1 MPSSSYNDD
10 DIDLFDDDYGF
21 DEEYPIQESKGTH
34 RARDSSVPKKKSFF
48 RGRDKPKKPR
58 KERKQLPKSK
68 KLQQMEDAKNNKS
81 KPLFKKGAKRTWY
94 EWILFIVFCIL
105 YYTGATVYYT
115 CNFIFGSIS
124 FIISMLVIAVFLV
137 IICGSLLVAR
147 VYPLY
152 QQGRDVAYEKLTD
165 LDVSKFRKYSNTEVF
180 DKDNQKIG
188 EIDAGDYQY
197 IEIKNISKYIQN
209 GYIAQE
215 DKRFKEHPGI
225 DLQALLRAGVAL
237 VRNDGEI
244 TQGGSTIT
252 QQVIKNNMLTQE
264 QSYERKIAEIFIAPY
279 IDTKLGKSKI
289 MEIYCNTN
297 FYGNNCYGVEKASQY
312 YFGKSSKDLSLGEA
326 AMLVG
331 ISNNPN
337 KANPITN
344 MDLAL
349 KKMKQVLKNMYKE
362 GYISKKQYKKAVKK
376 GVTLHADTE
385 ESASSDNYM
394 LSYAL
399 YCATL
404 EEMERQGFQFK
415 YTFTDENDYNTYKDK
430 YGQAYGRVS
439 QDIRQG
445 GYKIYTSID
454 QGIQNALQTA
464 VDSGLANFTEVAED
478 GKYALQGSAVC
489 VDNNTQYVVA
499 IVGGRGTQ
507 DQYNRG
513 FLATRQ
519 PGSCIKPLLSYGPA
533 VDNGIVNGSSIVVDE
548 KVYAVQGDDKSYSPN
563 NADFSYLGSMTVR
576 EALARSRNTIAYK
589 LYNQVGKLTAISYL
603 GNMHFSSLSNVD
615 NTVESL
621 PLGGFTNG
629 AKVCDMAK
637 GYATLENHGAYSDRT
652 CIRRIEHDTEGVL
665 YKEQDI
671 KKTLTQ
677 VYSPDTAF
685 IMTDMLQG
693 VFKED
698 YGTAHRYDSDDQI
711 YAGKTGTTDDNKDA
725 WFCGYSKYYTTSVW
739 VGYDQPHE
747 MSGIQGGTYP
757 LRIWKDFM
765 TVLHTNLQLPKADFD
780 RPDTAIL
787 KKVTADGSLSN
798 KKYKMSKL
806 KTGEGAPSLYSQRP
820 AGYDYYS
827 VLNQQ
832 RFEAWEKEK
841 GDEEAQKEAEFSL
854 IWFEEWNILT
864 ASDAMSVDAE
874 YADLQALIEK
884 IQNDEVKKEFRKR
897 AAKKYELLSGDIKD
911 NWQKEIDEQKAAE
924 QEQRENQYKI
934 DAENS
939 VVSSQKALE
948 QARVTRAQW
957 FIDKLNSRQY
967 NTDVT
972 QQLLMQ
978 AQTAVDRC
986 AEYDAYESLSNA
998 LQGARTYVQTLPTQ
1012 LPTSSI
1018 PATDDDYII
1027 PNDDN
1032 YVDILPTPTPTP
1044 MLPDNNNQGTDI
1056 PNPNPDNSN
1065 TGDNT
1070 DIPAD
1075 DVILPD

>member
-1 MPSSSYNDD
+1 MSSKRRHAPRMPSDD
-10 DIDLFDDDYGF
+10 VDIFDD
-21 DEEYPIQESKGTH
+21 EYPDWDSGKSKGT
-34 RARDSSVPKKKSFF
+34 S
-48 RGRDKPKKPR
+48 KPKK
-58 KERKQLPKSK
+58 RKQLPKSK
-68 KLQQMEDAKNNKS
+68 RLQQMETAKKNKN
-81 KPLFKKGAKRTWY
+81 KPLFKKGARRTWY
-94 EWILFIVFCIL
+94 EWIFYIIFCIL

-124 FIISMLVIAVFLV
+124 FIISTLVIILFLV
-137 IICGSLLVAR
+137 ILCGSILVAR
-147 VYPLY
+147 VYPIY

-165 LDVSKFRKYSNTEVF
+165 LDVSRFRKYSNTEVF

-197 IEIKNISKYIQN
+197 VEIKNISKHLQN

-225 DLQALLRAGVAL
+225 DLKAIIRAAVAL
-237 VRNDGEI
+237 VENDGEI

-252 QQVIKNNMLTQE
+252 QQVIKNNMLSQE
-264 QSYERKIAEIFIAPY
+264 QSYERKVAEIFIAPY
-279 IDTKLGKSKI
+279 IDTKLGKSKV

-297 FYGNNCYGVEKASQY
+297 FYGNNCYGVEKASRY
-312 YFGKSSKDLSLGEA
+312 YFGKSSKKLSLSEA

-344 MDLAL
+344 MKLAV
-349 KKMKQVLKNMYKE
+349 KNMKEVLKNMLDE
-362 GYISKKQYKKAVKK
+362 GYISKKQYKSAIKK
-376 GVTLHADTE
+376 GVTLHADTD

-404 EEMERQGFQFK
+404 EEMERQGFDFK
-415 YTFTDENDYNTYKDK
+415 YTFVDEKEYSK
-430 YGQAYGRVS
+430 YRDGYSQVYGRVS

-464 VDSGLANFTEVAED
+464 VDNGLANFTEVSED
-478 GKYALQGSAVC
+478 GRYKLQGSAVC
-489 VDNNTQYVVA
+489 VDNKTQYVVA

-519 PGSCIKPLLSYGPA
+519 PGSCIKPLLSYAPA
-533 VDNGIVNGSSIVVDE
+533 IDNGIVNGSSIVVDE
-548 KVYAVQGDDKSYSPN
+548 KVYAVKGDEESYSPN
-563 NADFSYLGSMTVR
+563 NADFKFLGAMTVR

-615 NTVESL
+615 NSVESL

-652 CIRRIEHDTEGVL
+652 CIRKIVHDTEGTL
-665 YKEQDI
+665 YEEEDI

-677 VYSPDTAF
+677 VFSPDTAF
-685 IMTDMLQG
+685 IVTDMMQG
-693 VFKED
+693 VFKEA
-698 YGTAHRYDSDDQI
+698 YGTAHSYDTDAQI

-725 WFCGYSKYYTTSVW
+725 WFCGFSKYYTTSVW
-739 VGYDQPHE
+739 VGYDQPQE

-757 LRIWKDFM
+757 LRIWSDFM
-765 TVLHTNLQLPKADFD
+765 TVLHTNLGLPKADFS
-780 RPDTAIL
+780 RPDTAVL
-787 KKVTADGSLSN
+787 KKVSADGSLGS

-806 KTGEGAPSLYSQRP
+806 KTGKGAPSLYSQRP
-820 AGYDYYS
+820 SGYDYFS
-827 VLNQQ
+827 VLNQK
-832 RFEAWEKEK
+832 RFEEWEVKK

-854 IWFEEWNILT
+854 IWFEEWNILSAT
-864 ASDAMSVDAE
+864 DAMSVDAE
-874 YADLQALIEK
+874 YAKLQSLIEK
-884 IQNDEVKKEFRKR
+884 IKDEKVKKNFRKR

-911 NWQKEIDEQKAAE
+911 NWTKQIEEQKASE
-924 QEQRENQYKI
+924 QEQREHQYQI

-939 VVSSQKALE
+939 KVESENALH
-948 QARVTRAQW
+948 QLRVNKVQW
-957 FIDKLNSRQY
+957 YIDNLKVRQY
-967 NTDVT
+967 YTDVT
-972 QQLLMQ
+972 IAMIRD
-978 AQTAVDRC
+978 AQTALSKCSGYV
-986 AEYDAYESLSNA
+986 EYESLSQQLNSA
-998 LQGARTYVQTLPTQ
+998 IMYAESLPTQ
-1012 LPTSSI
+1012 LPSSNV
-1018 PATDDDYII
+1018 PV
-1027 PNDDN
+1027 DDN
-1032 YVDILPTPTPTP
+1032 DYLI
-1044 MLPDNNNQGTDI
+1044 PDNNTYPDDSIQVQPTPLPEQPPQTPQQPDSQGGGSI
-1056 PNPNPDNSN
+1056 VVPDPDQ
-1065 TGDNT
+1065 G
-1070 DIPAD
+1070 IE
-1075 DVILPD
+1075 LPVD